1 MVICKCDKVCPR
13 QESKSDS
20 YVHKIKDSDGA
31 ERAKG
36 KD

>member
-1 MVICKCDKVCPR
+1 MAICKCDKVCPR

-31 ERAKG
+31 KG